1 MNKLI
6 LLFCLLELSA
16 CTNSP
21 GDKKMIPV
29 ENAGVNISY
38 LISVNKDTTV
48 VLLHGLCINK
58 EYWKAQ
64 QDFLSNK
71 YRVVVM
77 DLGGH
82 GQSGKNRNSWTV
94 EEYARDV
101 ITLVRTL
108 RLEKIILVGH
118 SMSGDIMLQVAH
130 VIPEKII
137 GLVGIDNLKN
147 IQLNYSAEEQNGND
161 QFIQALKANYKLAV
175 ADYTRKYLFPPNYA
189 DTVSINRVVGN
200 VQNSDSTVAIET
212 LESLIPFR
220 LKEAQLLSE
229 LKIPLHLIVSDYTP
243 INEEAVKK
251 YCPKG
256 LFIKT
261 MHGTGHYPMIEKSET
276 FNILLEKTIEDI
288 SRPSRVMD

>member
-6 LLFCLLELSA
+6 LLFCLLGLSA
-16 CTNSP
+16 CNNSP
-21 GDKKMIPV
+21 VDKKMIPV
-29 ENAGVNISY
+29 ENAGVSISY
-38 LISVNKDTTV
+38 LISGSKDTTV
-48 VLLHGLCINK
+48 VLMHGLCINK

-71 YRVVVM
+71 YRVVAL

-101 ITLVRTL
+101 IALVRTL
-108 RLEKIILVGH
+108 RLEKVILVGH

-130 VIPEKII
+130 EIPEKII

-147 IQLNYSAEEQNGND
+147 IQLNYSASEQNAND

-175 ADYTRKYLFPPNYA
+175 ADYTRKYLFPPHYA
-189 DTVSINRVVGN
+189 DTVSINRVVGS
-200 VQNSDSTVAIET
+200 VQNSDSTVAIQT

-220 LKEAQLLSE
+220 LKEAQLLGE

-243 INEEAVKK
+243 INEEGVKK

-256 LFIKT
+256 LSVKT
-261 MHGTGHYPMIEKSET
+261 MQGTGHYPMIEKPEI

-288 SRPSRVMD
+288 SRPSRAKD